1 MSLHRGARLRALLV
15 LCVAMVSVPTAAAGQ
30 AAATLAGQPEPN
42 SRDWLQRQ
50 VVDAGYPGARMIVLH
65 DDAVVVDETLG
76 FADIAR
82 THPLRDDAIYRLY
95 SMTKPIVSA
104 AVLRLIGEGHGA
116 LDDPIGRHLP
126 ELADLKVM
134 NFTGTQRAPARPP
147 TIRHLLTHTAG
158 FPIGEGKAMRRRN
171 DARLEYSLD
180 LAAYVERV
188 RKVPLDHEPGTRR
201 GYDSINTEV
210 LGRLVEVWSGQSL
223 PLYLHAEF
231 FVPLGMVDTGFEV
244 PVDQRGRVV
253 ELSVADGEG
262 RLALSDEPTARYPG
276 TRPRPYFSAAG
287 GLYSTASDYLAFARM
302 LLARGRVGEHQFV
315 PASLVDEMFREQLA
329 PMGLERPWID
339 ESPGR
344 GFGLGLSVLVDPAAQ
359 DREGAVGQVGWT
371 GAASTAFVI
380 DPATHS
386 VGVLLL
392 QHLPNDKPGD
402 LPRVAKAFYNHVQQ
416 VVAP

>member
-1 MSLHRGARLRALLV
+1 MNLRRDACLRALLV
-15 LCVAMVSVPTAAAGQ
+15 LCIAMIPAFAAVAGQ
-30 AAATLAGQPEPN
+30 SESDTRE
-42 SRDWLQRQ
+42 WLRRE
-50 VVDAGYPGARMIVLH
+50 VVDPGYPGVRMIVLH
-65 DDAVVVDETLG
+65 DDKTVRDETLG

-82 THPLRDDAIYRLY
+82 ARALRSDAVFRIY

-116 LDDPIGRHLP
+116 LDDPIGKHLP

-134 NFTGTQRAPARPP
+134 GITGIQHAPAHPP
-147 TIRHLLTHTAG
+147 TIRQLLTHTAG
-158 FPIGEGKAMRRRN
+158 FPVGGEGKAMRRRN
-171 DARLEYSLD
+171 EARLEYSLD

-188 RKVPLDHEPGTRR
+188 RKVPLESEPGTRF
-201 GYDSINTEV
+201 GYDSINAEV

-223 PLYLHAEF
+223 PVYLHTEF

-244 PVDQRGRVV
+244 PADQRGRIV
-253 ELSVADGEG
+253 ELSRVDGDG
-262 RLALSDEPTARYPG
+262 KLVLSDEPTAQYPG
-276 TRPRPYFSAAG
+276 TRPHPYFSAAG